1 MAAAHIDNGQDVGM
15 FHRFFRWEAAGGVV
29 LLVCAIL
36 ALVWANSPWADSYF
50 ALSKTYIGVSWGDH
64 TFQLSL
70 SHWIADGLMAI
81 FFFVV
86 GLEIKRELVLGQLS
100 TFKQAVLPV
109 SAALGGMVVPAILF
123 AVVNIGGPGARGWG
137 IPMATDIAFA
147 LGILALLGDRVPVR
161 LKVFLTALA
170 IVDDLGAVLVIA
182 LFYTSQISFMAL
194 GVGIVLLGA
203 ISLAGRLG
211 IRRSSIY
218 LILAVG
224 VWAAIF
230 TSGIHATIAGVLL
243 ALVMPVTARVEPR
256 EFLERTKKRLAEL
269 EAAGL
274 TRDSMVDDKE
284 QMRAL
289 DDMYLAVEDMRPPGI
304 SLEHHL
310 HPIQAFIILPLFALF
325 MAGIPLGGDALTGFP
340 SAVSL
345 GVVLGLVLGKPLGII
360 LFFFLAVKLGL
371 GEQPEGMTA
380 GRVLGTG
387 MLAGIGFTMSIFISN
402 LAYTDQAL
410 IAEAKLG
417 ILLASVIAGVVGFV
431 ILKKSLPEAAE

>member
-1 MAAAHIDNGQDVGM
+1 MLA
-15 FHRFFRWEAAGGVV
+15 
-29 LLVCAIL
+29 CAVI
-36 ALVWANSPWADSYF
+36 AMVWANSPWADSYF

-64 TFQLSL
+64 RFELSL
-70 SHWIADGLMAI
+70 SHWIADGLMTI

-100 TFKQAVLPV
+100 SFKMAVLPV

-123 AVVNIGGPGARGWG
+123 SVINIGGPGARGWG

-147 LGILALLGDRVPVR
+147 LGILALLGDRVPIR

-170 IVDDLGAVLVIA
+170 IVDDLAAVLVIA
-182 LFYTSQISFMAL
+182 LFYTSQISFVAL
-194 GVGIVLLGA
+194 GVGIALLGA
-203 ISLAGRLG
+203 IALAGRLG

-218 LILAVG
+218 LILAVA
-224 VWAAIF
+224 VWAAIL

-243 ALVMPVTARVEPR
+243 ALFMPVTARVEPR
-256 EFLERTKKRLAEL
+256 EFLERTKRRLAEL

-274 TRDSMVDDKE
+274 TRDSMVEDKE
-284 QMRAL
+284 QMNAL

-310 HPIQAFIILPLFALF
+310 HPLQAFVILPLFALF
-325 MAGIPLGGDALTGFP
+325 MAGIPLGGDALVGFP
-340 SAVSL
+340 SSLSL
-345 GVVLGLVLGKPLGII
+345 GVIVGLVLGKPIGII
-360 LFFFLAVKLGL
+360 MFFFLAIKLGL
-371 GEQPEGMTA
+371 GEQAEEMTT
-380 GRVLGTG
+380 GRVIGAG

-402 LAYTDQAL
+402 LAFADESL

-417 ILLASVIAGVVGFV
+417 VLVASVIAGVLGFV
-431 ILKKSLPEAAE
+431 ILKKSLPEAAA